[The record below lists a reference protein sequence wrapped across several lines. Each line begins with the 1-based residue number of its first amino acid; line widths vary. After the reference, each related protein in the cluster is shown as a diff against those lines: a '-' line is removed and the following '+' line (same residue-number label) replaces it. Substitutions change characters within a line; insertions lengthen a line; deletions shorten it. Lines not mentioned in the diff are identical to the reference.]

1 MDSAK
6 RKKQIANIFGLV
18 VLAVFVIA
26 IFATKGIAFL
36 QNKKNVEDTKKT
48 LNDLGIAFSQ
58 DNPDSMRTWSIG
70 ECQDS
75 WGSDIIL
82 NSKDKVIS
90 FSSKGP
96 DKEPGTVD
104 DLIGDSYALKSR
116 EEKIE
121 EMKVSAEPIVA
132 VEDETPKKNFL
143 SKFKFTWGKK

>member
-1 MDSAK
+1 MHSAK
-6 RKKQIANIFGLV
+6 RKKDANIVGLF
-18 VLAVFVIA
+18 VLAVFVMA
-26 IFATKGIAFL
+26 ISFTKGIEFL
-36 QNKKNVEDTKKT
+36 QNKKNVEATKNT

-96 DKEPGTVD
+96 DKELGTVD

-132 VEDETPKKNFL
+132 IEDETPKKSFL
-143 SKFKFTWGKK
+143 SRFKFTWGKK